1 MPLPD
6 FLIDRYIDWKNN
18 SFKKNKQLYE
28 KLVTDGQK
36 PKAMVISCC
45 DSRVNISSIFGAN
58 IGDFFI
64 HRNIANLVPPFN
76 PNKDYHGT
84 SAAIEYAIKNL
95 KVPHIIILGHSNCGG
110 IDYGYNSC
118 SGHIKSNYEFID
130 QWIEILKP
138 AFENVESIK
147 TKEDKINL
155 LEKESIKN
163 SIKNLVEFPFV
174 NTLIK
179 NGKLNV
185 HGLWFDILT
194 GKLMNLNFNKNK
206 FENIIHE

>member
-18 SFKKNKQLYE
+18 SFKENKQLYE
-28 KLVTDGQK
+28 KLVADGQK

-64 HRNIANLVPPFN
+64 HRNIANLVPPYN

-84 SAAIEYAIKNL
+84 SAAVEYAIKNL

-138 AFENVESIK
+138 AFENVQSIK

-174 NTLIK
+174 NESIK

-194 GKLMNLNFNKNK
+194 GKLMNLNFKKNK

>member
-163 SIKNLVEFPFV
+163 FIKNLVEFPFV
-174 NTLIK
+174 NALIK

>member
-174 NTLIK
+174 NALIK